1 MPCYGTQ
8 PHAQGIT
15 LERHRL
21 CQVRSS
27 IHLYSTVHCKEM
39 EKNCSGRLQLYRSE
53 ILMGDCHYL
62 HPEDLFESQAAANL
76 QNPQPEALPSARQAC
91 PGPWLQSWMLNDV
104 LQDLQC
110 ASRRSKRSPAA
121 EADFHATAPALRMR
135 TSAVAPAAAARGMKC
150 GTAGAALLT
159 HIWGSGA
166 RDCAATRAWI
176 SICTASIFPAGGSSE
191 PSVAHSA
198 CSTAILPAGGSSAQ

>member
-1 MPCYGTQ
+1 MWGHGQGVHCIALPRSWAGTCGGCSTMPCYGTQ

-15 LERHRL
+15 LEWHRL

-104 LQDLQC
+104 LQDLGVPQDAPSAPLRQRQISTPPPQRC
-110 ASRRSKRSPAA
+110 AC
-121 EADFHATAPALRMR
+121 APVPWR
-135 TSAVAPAAAARGMKC
+135 P
-150 GTAGAALLT
+150 LL
-159 HIWGSGA
+159 
-166 RDCAATRAWI
+166 
-176 SICTASIFPAGGSSE
+176 PPVE
-191 PSVAHSA
+191 
-198 CSTAILPAGGSSAQ
+198 